1 LSKSRNLF
9 NLAKKVIPSGVSS
22 PVRYFEPYPFYVKKA
37 QGSSIWDEDGNHY
50 TDFCNGYGALL
61 LGHRRKE
68 IISAVKK
75 QLEIG
80 TLYGAPT
87 SLEIELSK
95 LIIINYPSVQKVRL
109 VNSGSEATMT
119 AIRLARGFTKK
130 KKILKF
136 EGCYHG
142 AHESMLVKAGS
153 GSAHSGISIS
163 DGIPGDFSKN
173 TLVVQYNNI
182 EQLESVITKD
192 KDIAGV
198 IVEPVLANMGLVL
211 PQKNYLK
218 EMRKITKQH
227 DIPLI
232 FDEIVTGFRLGIG
245 GAQKYFGIVPDITTL
260 GKALSNGFVIS
271 AVGGRRDIMD
281 QLAPNGKVYE
291 ASTFAG
297 NPVSVV
303 AGISSIKTMMALKN
317 KIYPKLE
324 ERCNVLS
331 RTVSEL
337 ADDMRISHQLNH
349 IGSMFQIFFSDSPVI
364 DYKTS
369 KKSDTKKFHKFFHH
383 LLKQGV
389 FIPPSQFETAFFSHS
404 HTPDDIEKTIDAYRY
419 ALKMVKN

>member
-1 LSKSRNLF
+1 MSKSRNLF
-9 NLAKKVIPSGVSS
+9 NLAKKVMPSGVSS

-37 QGSSIWDEDGNHY
+37 EGSSIWDEDGNRY

-61 LGHRRKE
+61 LGHRRRE

-75 QLEIG
+75 QLDIG
-80 TLYGAPT
+80 TLYGTPT
-87 SLEIELSK
+87 SLEIELSN
-95 LIIINYPSVQKVRL
+95 LIIKNYPSMQKVRL

-163 DGIPGDFSKN
+163 DGVPADFSKN
-173 TLVVQYNNI
+173 TLVVQYNNV
-182 EQLESVITKD
+182 EQLESVITKN

-211 PQKNYLK
+211 PQKDYLK
-218 EMRKITKQH
+218 EMRRITKQH

-245 GAQKYFGIVPDITTL
+245 GAQKYFGIAPDITTL

-297 NPVSVV
+297 NPISVV

-324 ERCNVLS
+324 QHCNVLS

-337 ADDMRISHQLNH
+337 ADDMRVQHQLNH
-349 IGSMFQIFFSDSPVI
+349 ISSMFQIFFSDSPVI

-369 KKSDTKKFHKFFHH
+369 RKSDAKKFHKFFHH

-389 FIPPSQFETAFFSHS
+389 FIPPSQFETAFFSYS
-404 HTPDDIEKTIDAYRY
+404 HTPDDIEKTIDSYRF